1 MLANLSSPVIGVNGT
16 SITLT
21 FTITEDNPPV
31 ALDDIQWLF
40 NGTVLSAGSRVS
52 FSMDKRSVTI
62 TPLHVLL
69 DEGLYT
75 LIATNPAGTTSASIF
90 LNVQGK

>member
-1 MLANLSSPVIGVNGT
+1 MMNAIVFITGKYTQYSFSNTFILHPVIQY
-16 SITLT
+16 LH
-21 FTITEDNPPV
+21 PV
-31 ALDDIQWLF
+31 IQ
-40 NGTVLSAGSRVS
+40 
-52 FSMDKRSVTI
+52 
-62 TPLHVLL
+62 VLL